1 MPERMLRVALGQVR
15 VGDHVSEDV
24 EKIASFLRRGREL
37 GSGRRPFSRGR
48 GGRLLRREFHD
59 PADLDGDAV
68 EQGLLRIQQVARET
82 GVAAAVVPRAAAG
95 WPPDQLA
102 ASHLRPGRSACG
114 VRRPSSPPP
123 TASAIRRAVLSP
135 WSTSRA
141 CLSGLQI
148 CYDQRF
154 PEPWRVLALRGAQV
168 VLHCSNACVPG
179 DTWKIPVIEAHLRS
193 RAAENGFFVVSVNH
207 GGPSQNWGSVIY
219 DPHGLEVARA
229 GYDCEELVPADPDL
243 TRVSTP
249 SSRNVAPTSRRP
261 TLPAISSLDVPGLLR
276 ARRWSLGRGC
286 LRLNWLAAAS
296 GPSRRRNST
305 ASAARATA
313 SSI

>member
-37 GSGRRPFSRGR
+37 GVAVVLFPEGAV
-48 GGRLLRREFHD
+48 GGYFGVNFHD

-82 GVAAAVVPRAAAG
+82 GVAAAVGASRRA
-95 WPPDQLA
+95 PDGRLTNSLLLISGQGEVHAEYVKTQL
-102 ASHLRPGRSACG
+102 
-114 VRRPSSPPP
+114 
-123 TASAIRRAVLSP
+123 TASDRKCYTPGSSLPVVNFEGVPL
-135 WSTSRA
+135 
-141 CLSGLQI
+141 GLQI

-219 DPHGLEVARA
+219 DPHGLDVARA
-229 GYDCEELVPADPDL
+229 GYDCEELVPADLDL
-243 TRVSTP
+243 TRVST
-249 SSRNVAPTSRRP
+249 TFIQERR
-261 TLPAISSLDVPGLLR
+261 TD
-276 ARRWSLGRGC
+276 
-286 LRLNWLAAAS
+286 LAAVYSAS
-296 GPSRRRNST
+296 DL
-305 ASAARATA
+305 
-313 SSI
+313 